1 MFTVQIEERLSSGDL
16 NRAKAHEEIR
26 EKQKKR
32 EEHAKKVKVSQHK
45 HTTSLSY

>member
-1 MFTVQIEERLSSGDL
+1 MQIEERLSSGDL

-32 EEHAKKVKVSQHK
+32 EEYAKKVKVSQHK
-45 HTTSLSY
+45 HTTSMSY